1 MRSLLMITFLS
12 VASYAQSQNWQWP
25 DSSKNLQVLPPNTRG
40 AELRK
45 TMSEFINGLGV
56 RCVYCHVGED
66 NKSLSTFDFVSDAKE
81 TKNTARKMM
90 MMVKVINE
98 TYIAHANENKSK
110 PLDVTCVTCH
120 RGAPLPERIED
131 ILASTYATSGID
143 SVKNHY
149 RSLRSAYYGSFTYD
163 FREGVLLRTASRI
176 KKATDPSDAI
186 ALVELNNEHFPNS
199 VRTLITLATLHQ
211 EAKHIDVAKSYAKKV
226 LEIEPGN
233 EAAKKIIES
242 LK

>member
-1 MRSLLMITFLS
+1 
-12 VASYAQSQNWQWP
+12 
-25 DSSKNLQVLPPNTRG
+25 
-40 AELRK
+40 
-45 TMSEFINGLGV
+45 
-56 RCVYCHVGED
+56 
-66 NKSLSTFDFVSDAKE
+66 
-81 TKNTARKMM
+81 
-90 MMVKVINE
+90 
-98 TYIAHANENKSK
+98 
-110 PLDVTCVTCH
+110 
-120 RGAPLPERIED
+120 ERIED

-143 SVKNHY
+143 SVKNQY
-149 RSLRSAYYGSFTYD
+149 RSLRSTYYGSFTYD

-233 EAAKKIIES
+233 EAAKKLIES